1 MIVLKSFTLTLIII
15 LCIDVAMRILV
26 LLIILVSKPDLSTSK
41 PNPSPKPYPGK
52 PEPSPNPSTEQ
63 GLENDLF
70 KRGKKTLRKQPP
82 PNHIFIY
89 RHHYF
94 LLQVLDLSI
103 INYLESV
110 TTLETWEVTTLKSY
124 SIQSKF

>member
-1 MIVLKSFTLTLIII
+1 MIVLKSFTLTVIII

-41 PNPSPKPYPGK
+41 PSPSPKPYPGK

-82 PNHIFIY
+82 HPQPHTHIFNY
-89 RHHYF
+89 PHHYF
-94 LLQVLDLSI
+94 FFQVLGLSI
-103 INYLESV
+103 I
-110 TTLETWEVTTLKSY
+110 
-124 SIQSKF
+124 